1 MLRRPAVSDYASAE
15 RLTPASSGRRRH
27 GRAYRAV
34 TSDAVKTRLFLIPIG
49 VVLVVLVAYPLGKLV
64 YLSFTN
70 FNGYQTHVKFIGL
83 ANYRALFSQV
93 QVTTGI
99 VFTLMYALGTTALV
113 TVVAIP
119 LAVLLN
125 KRFYGRGLVRALLY
139 FPAVPSL
146 AILGLVWSFLLSPIS
161 EGAVNSL
168 LGSLFGAAPVP
179 WLSNVSLAR
188 LSVIVV
194 GAWTQVGFQA
204 LLYLAYLQVIPKDF
218 YDAAEVD
225 GASRWQR
232 FRFVTVPQLAP
243 AMTVGC
249 ILLMVNGL
257 NVYPL
262 PLALTNGGPGYATYT
277 VTQDIV
283 GLGISSSQY
292 GQGAALSLLYL
303 AIVMVILLG
312 MVFVLRRREG
322 RLV

>member
-1 MLRRPAVSDYASAE
+1 MSDYASAE
-15 RLTPASSGRRRH
+15 RLTSASSRRRRH
-27 GRAYRAV
+27 SRAYRV
-34 TSDAVKTRLFLIPIG
+34 LTGDAVQTRLFLIPIA
-49 VVLVVLVAYPLGKLV
+49 VVLLVLFAYPLGKLV

-70 FNGYQTHVKFIGL
+70 FNGYTTHVKFVGF
-83 ANYRALFSQV
+83 ANYTALFSQV
-93 QVTTGI
+93 SVTTGI
-99 VFTLMYALGTTALV
+99 VFTLLYAVGTTVLV
-113 TVVAIP
+113 TVIAIP
-119 LAVLLN
+119 LAVMLN
-125 KRFYGRGLVRALLY
+125 KRFYGRGLVRAFLY

-161 EGAVNSL
+161 EGALNSL
-168 LGSLFGAAPVP
+168 LGSVFGVAPVP
-179 WLSNVSLAR
+179 WLSNVTLAR

-225 GASRWQR
+225 GASHWQR

-277 VTQDIV
+277 VTEDIV
-283 GLGISSSQY
+283 NLGISSSQY

-303 AIVMVILLG
+303 LIVMVILLS
-312 MVFVLRRREG
+312 MVFLLRRREG